1 MFQYQSSYGVQQY
14 KTYYSIPVMPT
25 PCVTS
30 SRRTGRVKFFNLSK
44 GYGFIIPTF
53 TDTEPNPSK
62 QEEVFVH
69 HTSIL
74 SANKGYLVGL
84 NKGEEVEYD
93 LCDGPKGI
101 YALYVT
107 GAKGLPIQ
115 FNPCHSGSCSNS
127 TSSTT
132 SSPTTLQ
139 PPPSKSVIAYPPLYQ
154 QPYITYIIPS
164 LPTHTS
170 SARET
175 TKNNPSIYHQ
185 SSINNLIAYY

>member
-84 NKGEEVEYD
+84 NKGEEVYTPVNCYFSCAIVYNYKHR
-93 LCDGPKGI
+93 LNMI
-101 YALYVT
+101 YVT
-107 GAKGLPIQ
+107 DLREY
-115 FNPCHSGSCSNS
+115 
-127 TSSTT
+127 
-132 SSPTTLQ
+132 TLCM
-139 PPPSKSVIAYPPLYQ
+139 
-154 QPYITYIIPS
+154 
-164 LPTHTS
+164 
-170 SARET
+170 
-175 TKNNPSIYHQ
+175 
-185 SSINNLIAYY
+185 